1 MLDCPAL
8 TLQSSRSLDTLSD
21 LKLQQLEAE
30 LEGARHEAQGACQRE
45 KELKG
50 ECERLK
56 EEMRMLQNQ
65 KQRDRVS
72 VAVRRHVWNIGAVFL
87 VVFLHTAA
95 FFSPLLPLA
104 HVLRFSPVFQ
114 HLHANLISCSTSAG
128 NEFSVQAVRCG
139 VDKEGG
145 RRAVSDPGAGVGVV
159 WERGE
164 GRAKMAHLQG
174 LC

>member
-72 VAVRRHVWNIGAVFL
+72 VAVRRHMWNTGAVFGL
-87 VVFLHTAA
+87 FFLHAAA
-95 FFSPLLPLA
+95 FFSLLQLA
-104 HVLRFSPVFQ
+104 HVLRFSPVLQ

-145 RRAVSDPGAGVGVV
+145 RRAVSDPGAGVGAV
-159 WERGE
+159 WERGG

-174 LC
+174 PC

>member
-1 MLDCPAL
+1 MFPLTVLDCPAL

-45 KELKG
+45 EELKG

-72 VAVRRHVWNIGAVFL
+72 VAVGRHVWN
-87 VVFLHTAA
+87 TAA
-95 FFSPLLPLA
+95 VHAHSSILTSDVLLPLA
-104 HVLRFSPVFQ
+104 HIVRLFS
-114 HLHANLISCSTSAG
+114 
-128 NEFSVQAVRCG
+128 SVPAPAC
-139 VDKEGG
+139 
-145 RRAVSDPGAGVGVV
+145 
-159 WERGE
+159 
-164 GRAKMAHLQG
+164 
-174 LC
+174 

>member
-72 VAVRRHVWNIGAVFL
+72 VAVRRHVWNTGAVFVL
-87 VVFLHTAA
+87 FFIHAAA
-95 FFSPLLPLA
+95 FFPSSNWLM
-104 HVLRFSPVFQ
+104 FSDFLQ
-114 HLHANLISCSTSAG
+114 YSSTCMLI
-128 NEFSVQAVRCG
+128 
-139 VDKEGG
+139 
-145 RRAVSDPGAGVGVV
+145 
-159 WERGE
+159 
-164 GRAKMAHLQG
+164 
-174 LC
+174 

>member
-1 MLDCPAL
+1 MDCPAL
-8 TLQSSRSLDTLSD
+8 TLPSSRSLDTLSD
-21 LKLQQLEAE
+21 LKVQQLEAE

-45 KELKG
+45 EELKG

-72 VAVRRHVWNIGAVFL
+72 VACGT
-87 VVFLHTAA
+87 HTAA
-95 FFSPLLPLA
+95 SLASDILLRLA
-104 HVLRFSPVFQ
+104 HILSFSTVFQ
-114 HLHANLISCSTSAG
+114 YLHANLISCSTSAG

-145 RRAVSDPGAGVGVV
+145 RRAVSDPTRVS
-159 WERGE
+159 
-164 GRAKMAHLQG
+164 GRWRLG
-174 LC
+174 WGCGRVTFRVS